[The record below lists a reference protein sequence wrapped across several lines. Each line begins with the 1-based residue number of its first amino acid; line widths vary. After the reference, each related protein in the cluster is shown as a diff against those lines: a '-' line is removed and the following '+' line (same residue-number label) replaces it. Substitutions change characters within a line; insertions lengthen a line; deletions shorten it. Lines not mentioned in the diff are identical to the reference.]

1 MNKQLPGF
9 ARRILIILFWIILWQ
24 FAASLIRNHIF
35 LVGPIDTLRALCEQ
49 IVLPDF
55 WSAIAFSFW
64 RISIGFFLAFFL
76 GLFTGSL
83 AYRFPIVSEFL
94 EPPVQLMKTVPI
106 ASFVIL
112 ALIWTGSRN
121 LSVFISFLVVY
132 PMIHVNTKAGLLS
145 TNPELLEMASVF
157 HIPLIRRVW
166 YLYRGALYPYLK
178 SACRTALGMGFK
190 SGIAAE
196 VIGVPGGSIGEGLY
210 LAKIY
215 LSTAELFAWTF
226 MIIVVS
232 TLFEKLF
239 LWTLKKFAGKGALID
254 E

>member
-1 MNKQLPGF
+1 
-9 ARRILIILFWIILWQ
+9 
-24 FAASLIRNHIF
+24 
-35 LVGPIDTLRALCEQ
+35 
-49 IVLPDF
+49 
-55 WSAIAFSFW
+55 
-64 RISIGFFLAFFL
+64 
-76 GLFTGSL
+76 
-83 AYRFPIVSEFL
+83 
-94 EPPVQLMKTVPI
+94 
-106 ASFVIL
+106 
-112 ALIWTGSRN
+112 
-121 LSVFISFLVVY
+121 
-132 PMIHVNTKAGLLS
+132 
-145 TNPELLEMASVF
+145 
-157 HIPLIRRVW
+157 
-166 YLYRGALYPYLK
+166 
-178 SACRTALGMGFK
+178 MGFK

>member
-1 MNKQLPGF
+1 
-9 ARRILIILFWIILWQ
+9 
-24 FAASLIRNHIF
+24 
-35 LVGPIDTLRALCEQ
+35 
-49 IVLPDF
+49 
-55 WSAIAFSFW
+55 
-64 RISIGFFLAFFL
+64 
-76 GLFTGSL
+76 
-83 AYRFPIVSEFL
+83 
-94 EPPVQLMKTVPI
+94 MKTVPI

-145 TNPELLEMASVF
+145 TDPELLEMASVF

-196 VIGVPGGSIGEGLY
+196 VIGVPDGSIGEGLY

-239 LWTLKKFAGKGALID
+239 LWILKKFARKGALID